1 MPDKYEWWEPI
12 LRWLQYYLPL
22 IGGFSIA
29 TTIAYIR
36 ERREGM
42 LWKQSLLEALMC
54 GLLSVGTIRFIEW
67 WLAQNGNTESWSLL
81 AEFCGVV
88 IGFLGTKKLYGIFEM
103 II

>member
-42 LWKQSLLEALMC
+42 LWKTIFIGSVDVWFAECGPQS
-54 GLLSVGTIRFIEW
+54 GLL
-67 WLAQNGNTESWSLL
+67 NG
-81 AEFCGVV
+81 G
-88 IGFLGTKKLYGIFEM
+88 
-103 II
+103 